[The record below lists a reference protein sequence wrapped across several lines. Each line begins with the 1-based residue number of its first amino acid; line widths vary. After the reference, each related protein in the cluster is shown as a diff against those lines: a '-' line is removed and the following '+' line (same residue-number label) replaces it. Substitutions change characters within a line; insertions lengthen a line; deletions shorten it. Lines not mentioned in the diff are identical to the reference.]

1 MADENTKLILQ
12 VLDELHGFKDDM
24 YEFKDEMYKFKDD
37 MYEFKDEMHEFKDDV
52 YGKIEELQSNDK
64 LILDEVQ
71 RVHQILIRKTSEL
84 EKKIG

>member
-12 VLDELHGFKDDM
+12 VLDELHEFKDDM
-24 YEFKDEMYKFKDD
+24 H
-37 MYEFKDEMHEFKDDV
+37 EFKDEMHEFKDDMYKFKDDV
-52 YGKIEELQSNDK
+52 YGKLEELKLEDK
-64 LILDEVQ
+64 IILDEVQ